1 MQISIKFR
9 YDSTPE
15 GKKFP
20 HCGACGFP
28 VVLLP
33 IFPLKISCKIFMGLV
48 GFILEFHVLL
58 LRYFPPAFPVV
69 RHHRSQQA
77 SHGLFV
83 LVPYY

>member
-1 MQISIKFR
+1 MQISIKIG

-20 HCGACGFP
+20 HRGAWRFSCCFFS
-28 VVLLP
+28 

-58 LRYFPPAFPVV
+58 LCYFPPAFPVV
-69 RHHRSQQA
+69 RHRRNQQA
-77 SHGLFV
+77 SHRLIV
-83 LVPYY
+83 LVP

>member
-1 MQISIKFR
+1 MQISIKNG

-20 HCGACGFP
+20 HRGAWRFSCCFFS
-28 VVLLP
+28 

-58 LRYFPPAFPVV
+58 LCYFFKF
-69 RHHRSQQA
+69 RKLILS
-77 SHGLFV
+77 SL
-83 LVPYY
+83 L